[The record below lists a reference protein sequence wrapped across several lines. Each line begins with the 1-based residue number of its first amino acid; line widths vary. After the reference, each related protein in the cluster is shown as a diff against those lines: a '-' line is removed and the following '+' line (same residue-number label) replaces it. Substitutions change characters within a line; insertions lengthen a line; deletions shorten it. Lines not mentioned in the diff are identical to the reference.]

1 MIFLRKRINKNMCN
15 YSNTL
20 LRKLLNNK
28 VIWIIYISVII
39 NSIWDLKLHKR
50 NNKLWGIQ
58 LISMLILVIN
68 CYLLLFK
75 KNYRL
80 VRNLGLMQI
89 RLLYLCNYQI
99 SNIRNVRGQK
109 ILIFLLQL
117 MKEIIENEALLWH
130 I

>member
-1 MIFLRKRINKNMCN
+1 MM
-15 YSNTL
+15 
-20 LRKLLNNK
+20 
-28 VIWIIYISVII
+28 
-39 NSIWDLKLHKR
+39 
-50 NNKLWGIQ
+50 
-58 LISMLILVIN
+58 ILVIN

-89 RLLYLCNYQI
+89 RLQYLFNYQI

-117 MKEIIENEALLWH
+117 MKEIIENEALL
-130 I
+130 